1 MPKRLINKNID
12 IYNYPNELED
22 NLGSISLGDLHGNAI
37 KLIHFL
43 FRHKIIKFKR
53 EICNFHEA
61 YQQFVTIYEQYDDIV
76 QEYLEIRTLL
86 QLIQIKITNAKQR
99 ILDIDKKISL
109 VTDNQKELSQ
119 SLLQLK
125 KLVEANLQIAKINS
139 ADLEEKLSR
148 LKARLP
154 SCIERFNKF
163 MEQIEI
169 YDIKT
174 LIRLLGDEVA
184 DRGVVII
191 LL

>member
-154 SCIERFNKF
+154 SCIERFNK
-163 MEQIEI
+163 
-169 YDIKT
+169 
-174 LIRLLGDEVA
+174 
-184 DRGVVII
+184 
-191 LL
+191 